1 MPVRTEKD
9 LSDQL
14 RGYWLKAVA
23 AIELR
28 NFGYAIELLEN
39 LLKQEPEFLTGRQML
54 RRAAVTRA
62 KREKKSFFNLSVSPL
77 AMMKAQRELKKDP
90 GKTIELVEKIL
101 EKEPYH
107 QQANMLLKDA
117 AVAAEYPEIAIFAME
132 TLLENDPRDL
142 KVLHELG
149 RLYRRYE
156 KSEKAVE
163 VYTRINEIDPSDL
176 EAVKLGKDASA
187 RASMQKGGW
196 TEAESYRDLIKDKE
210 HRRLA
215 GTAKPDAADRGISR
229 AADSGNF
236 RAPCGRSA
244 ECRFR
249 ETTGSVARSEG

>member
-9 LSDQL
+9 LNDQL

-28 NFGYAIELLEN
+28 NLAYAIELLET
-39 LLKQEPEFLTGRQML
+39 LLKQEPEFLTGRRML
-54 RRAAVTRA
+54 RRAAVARA
-62 KREKKSFFNLSVSPL
+62 KSERKNFFNLSASPL

-90 GKTIELVEKIL
+90 RKTIELVEKIL
-101 EKEPYH
+101 ENEPYH

-132 TLLENDPRDL
+132 TLLEDAPRDL

-156 KSEKAVE
+156 ESGKAVE

-176 EAVKLGKDASA
+176 EAVKLGRDASA
-187 RASMQKGGW
+187 CASMQKGGW
-196 TEAESYRDLIKDKE
+196 TEAESYRDLIKDKK
-210 HRRLA
+210 LA
-215 GTAKPDAADRGISR
+215 VSLEQQSR
-229 AADSGNF
+229 VQLTGKSLEAADSGSF
-236 RAPCGRSA
+236 HASY
-244 ECRFR
+244 E
-249 ETTGSVARSEG
+249 